1 MTFATSKDTQAV
13 LLLCARLGQRT
24 DSVRPLNT
32 KQYSVLTKWLMERSL
47 RPGDLL
53 DEKGRSQLSDFV
65 STDISRDLLAQ
76 LLERGAALA
85 LMTERWASSGIWVIG
100 RGDPTYPSRF
110 KTYLQHAAPP
120 LLFGVGVQENLQRGG
135 VAIVGSR
142 HASEEDL
149 EFGRQLGKACA
160 ARGIPVISG
169 AAKGIDIESM
179 MSGVEN
185 GGISIGILAEGL
197 GRTSISAQFHDGIVD
212 GRLVLLSP
220 FDPDSR
226 WFAHSAMDR
235 NKLVYG
241 LADAAIV
248 VASTDGKGGTWA
260 GAIEA
265 LRRSKIPIY
274 VKASGRIPAG
284 NRHLLELGARA
295 LPKDVMNTIELLSQS
310 PPPSVSL
317 FDGRVLSGTTSSQE
331 AGAKQELNEFPL
343 EPKEVVREEEAKG
356 DSGTDQLI
364 AADLEGMKIPSKS
377 GDAYSAVEP
386 LLLDILKEPMDEK
399 AIADKLG
406 LVPAQARA
414 WLKRAVKDG
423 SLRRMSKPV
432 RYVSTSKGR
441 QRDRSFSLFGSS

>member
-1 MTFATSKDTQAV
+1 MLAISKDTQAV

-32 KQYSVLTKWLMERSL
+32 KQYSALTKWLMDRTL

-53 DEKGRSQLSDFV
+53 DEKGRSQLTDFV
-65 STDISRDLLAQ
+65 STDVSRNVLVQ
-76 LLERGAALA
+76 LLDRGAALA

-110 KTYLQHAAPP
+110 KSYLQHAAPP
-120 LLFGVGVQENLQRGG
+120 FLFGVGLQENLQKGG

-149 EFGRQLGKACA
+149 EFCRHLGKACA

-179 MSGVEN
+179 MAGVNN
-185 GGISIGILAEGL
+185 GGRSVGILAEGL
-197 GRTSISAQFHDGIVD
+197 GRSSISAQFHDGIVD

-241 LADAAIV
+241 LADAAVV
-248 VASTDGKGGTWA
+248 VASADGQGGTWA
-260 GAIEA
+260 GATEA
-265 LRRSKIPIY
+265 LKRSKIPIY
-274 VKASGRIPAG
+274 VKASGCIPAG

-295 LPKDVMNTIELLSQS
+295 LQDDALNRVDLLSQNQ
-310 PPPSVSL
+310 PASVSL
-317 FDGRVLSGTTSSQE
+317 FDGRVPPMKVPSNGSVPEAINGTMKDSSQE
-331 AGAKQELNEFPL
+331 AKASGQDNEMH
-343 EPKEVVREEEAKG
+343 RATA
-356 DSGTDQLI
+356 DSFMSP
-364 AADLEGMKIPSKS
+364 ADALHIR
-377 GDAYSAVEP
+377 DAYSAAQP

-399 AIADKLG
+399 AIAEKLG
-406 LVPAQARA
+406 LIPAQARI

-423 SLRRMSKPV
+423 VVRKISKPV
-432 RYVSTSKGR
+432 RFIAVSNTDQSKF
-441 QRDRSFSLFGSS
+441 SPSLFEA